1 MNLTPRAANQL
12 QALEPADVTSII
24 DHLHDR
30 PYGPGAALVEIETT
44 CPRCRQP
51 FTPTPEAIR
60 AGTWRV
66 CPACTSDPL
75 KQGASAVTGLQRP
88 GGAT

>member
-1 MNLTPRAANQL
+1 MIA
-12 QALEPADVTSII
+12 V
-24 DHLHDR
+24 
-30 PYGPGAALVEIETT
+30 ETT

-66 CPACTSDPL
+66 CPACTSDAL
-75 KQGASAVTGLQRP
+75 KQGASAVTGLLRP